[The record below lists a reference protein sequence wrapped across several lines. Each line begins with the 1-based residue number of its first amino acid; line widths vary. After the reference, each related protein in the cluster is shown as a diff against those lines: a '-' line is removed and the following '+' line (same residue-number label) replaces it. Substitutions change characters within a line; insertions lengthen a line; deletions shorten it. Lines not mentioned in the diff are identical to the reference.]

1 MRHFVTS
8 SSGLINEYSQ
18 HWVRIVTGDLGADC
32 QGFDLITVMPG
43 SDEWHRFKALEVII
57 EGRHIL

>member
-43 SDEWHRFKALEVII
+43 SDEWHRFGALVVKVV
-57 EGRHIL
+57 GRPIY